1 MKNKTAAQWLEE
13 ARASGADWADKA
25 FENIKAQPRHP
36 LRRNDYPLLSSVV
49 MFEFA
54 WAQTDA
60 ATQGYDYWWGIYKS
74 VERAENQNQ

>member
-1 MKNKTAAQWLEE
+1 MKNKTAKQWLEI
-13 ARASGADWADKA
+13 ARASGADWVDAA
-25 FENIKAQPRHP
+25 IENIKAQPSHGG
-36 LRRNDYPLLSSVV
+36 RRKDYPLLSSVV
-49 MFEFA
+49 IGHFA